1 MDMQGKTVVVTG
13 ASRGIGA
20 AAARAFAAAGA
31 NVVLLAR
38 SGGAIGEVAREIG
51 DQALAVS
58 CDVARW
64 SQVKAAIDQAAW
76 RFGGVDVLINNAGV
90 IEPIALLRKSE
101 PEDWARAFDI
111 NLKGVYHGMRAV
123 VPLMRKQKG
132 GTIITVGSGA
142 AHTALEGWSHYSASK
157 AAALML
163 TKAVHKEEAT
173 AGIRALSLSPG
184 TVATDM
190 QREVKASG
198 VNPVSA
204 MDWDDHIPAD
214 WPAKALVWMCSP
226 EADGFCGDEVALR
239 DPEIRARLGLGTG
252 SEAGSGT

>member
-20 AAARAFAAAGA
+20 AATRRFSAAGA

-38 SGGAIGEVAREIG
+38 SGEAIGALAREIG
-51 DQALAVS
+51 DRALAVT
-58 CDVARW
+58 CDVASW
-64 SQVKAAIDQAAW
+64 SQMKAAIDQAVW

-90 IEPIALLRKSE
+90 IEPISMLRDSD
-101 PEDWARAFDI
+101 PAAWAKAFDI

-123 VPLMRKQKG
+123 VPAMRKRGG
-132 GTIITVGSGA
+132 GTVITVGSGA
-142 AHTALEGWSHYSASK
+142 AYNALEGWSHYCASK
-157 AAALML
+157 AAALMM
-163 TKAVHKEEAT
+163 TKALHKEEAA

-190 QREVKASG
+190 QRKIKASR

-204 MDWDDHIPAD
+204 MAWEEHIPAEM
-214 WPAKALVWMCSP
+214 PAQALVWMCTP
-226 EADGFCGDEVALR
+226 EANSYLGGEVALS
-239 DPEIRARLGLGTG
+239 DPEVRASVRLAT
-252 SEAGSGT
+252 